1 MVKSIAKIKRIVSV
15 LMIVAILAGMCV
27 TGTITAHASSTGTGL
42 AQWALNAYYSNWA
55 YVYGGTSP
63 GAVDCSGLIWT
74 YNGVG
79 GSRCDMM
86 GASPCTGSVSNG
98 IPNIHGLG
106 LYQPGHVGV
115 YVGSGMAVDARNEY
129 YGVCYESAYGK
140 SWTNWFYVSGVSY
153 PDTGWEEF
161 GGQYFYYEN
170 GEYVT
175 DTERTIDGVT
185 YSFGSDGASDKAP
198 GDMGSVADKPSN
210 NNSQSG
216 NNSSQEENKSEQK
229 PAEEEKQEP
238 QQEYYRNGD
247 SGDKV
252 TQIQE
257 RLSELGYYNGEI
269 SGYFDDSTEEAYIA
283 FQRAAGVSVDGV
295 AGTDMDVL
303 FSEDAPYAPQEET
316 EPETETPTEPET
328 EETTAPK
335 EEKSSYQIGDEGDVV
350 GEIQYNLYELG
361 YYDGDIIG
369 VFGEVTEQAVKDFQS
384 ANGLEVTGVADEA
397 TIALLRSGDAVS
409 ADAQAEEETEAQT
422 EEETEPSLL
431 ATVPT
436 DAEIVATVTPAPLE
450 KGAEVS
456 KDTVLK
462 TNNLASK
469 ALDGLK
475 PKTVP
480 ASKTEGSFGIV
491 ILTLLGVALIGVAF
505 LGVYRRERKYIQRK
519 EARIA
524 REQEKRYI

>member
-1 MVKSIAKIKRIVSV
+1 MVKSIAKIKRIVSI
-15 LMIVAILAGMCV
+15 LMIVAILAGMCA
-27 TGTITAHASSTGTGL
+27 TGTITAHASSTGIGL
-42 AQWALNAYYSNWA
+42 ANWALNAYYSSWA

-170 GEYVT
+170 GEYLT

-185 YSFGSDGASDKAP
+185 YSFGSDGASDKTP
-198 GDMGSVADKPSN
+198 GDMGSVAEKPVTD
-210 NNSQSG
+210 NSQSS
-216 NNSSQEENKSEQK
+216 NNSSQEENNSQQK
-229 PAEEEKQEP
+229 PAEEEEQEP
-238 QQEYYRNGD
+238 KQEYYRNGD

-252 TQIQE
+252 TEIQE
-257 RLSELGYYNGEI
+257 RLAELGYYNGEI

-316 EPETETPTEPET
+316 EPETEP
-328 EETTAPK
+328 ETTAP
-335 EEKSSYQIGDEGDVV
+335 EVQKSSYEIGDEGDVV
-350 GEIQYNLYELG
+350 GEIQYALYELG

-369 VFGEVTEQAVKDFQS
+369 VFGELTEQAVKDFQS
-384 ANGLEVTGVADEA
+384 ANGLEATGVADEE
-397 TIALLRSGDAVS
+397 TIALLRSGDAV
-409 ADAQAEEETEAQT
+409 AAEIEEETEPETQAPT

-431 ATVPT
+431 ATAPT

-450 KGAEVS
+450 KGAEVT

-469 ALDGLK
+469 ALDGVK

-505 LGVYRRERKYIQRK
+505 LTVYRRERKYIQRK